1 MDRVYDF
8 SLRRLLQLLSAVAEE
23 AGFTRSNLTSASTV
37 GNIITRM
44 AVPCNACSTHVL
56 TLTVEFSIALYIAG
70 KRLKILPPTF
80 RNVGVQKIFFARDH
94 VLSPPTFKTVA
105 PPLFKAYAHRGEKVF
120 VKSGNCHIEH
130 TAIFCLCYAVVFLYF
145 TSYAYVHLTLY
156 KDVLPMIQML
166 LA

>member
-1 MDRVYDF
+1 MWGTKNF
-8 SLRRLLQLLSAVAEE
+8 
-23 AGFTRSNLTSASTV
+23 FRSRSRFV
-37 GNIITRM
+37 
-44 AVPCNACSTHVL
+44 
-56 TLTVEFSIALYIAG
+56 
-70 KRLKILPPTF
+70 
-80 RNVGVQKIFFARDH
+80 
-94 VLSPPTFKTVA
+94 PPTFKTVA

-120 VKSGNCHIEH
+120 VQSGNCHIEH